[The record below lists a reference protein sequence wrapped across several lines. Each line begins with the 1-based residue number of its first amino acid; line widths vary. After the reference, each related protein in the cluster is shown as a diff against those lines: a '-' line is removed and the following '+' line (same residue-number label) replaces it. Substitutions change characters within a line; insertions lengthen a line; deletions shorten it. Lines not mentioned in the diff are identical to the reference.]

1 LIATRL
7 PATFEKAD
15 ALRKHLW
22 QHRSYLKSSICIV
35 KNLDLVDWTMQAAR
49 GLSPE
54 HLTRSAPDSTRSLNK
69 LLEVL
74 QQVEPNANGTKFRI
88 DSAPSIQLITESPT
102 ALRSSEI
109 VAELEPNTVS
119 NQANSTVPSTPANV
133 WTEPPKSAL
142 LLAIVAPDIYA
153 APEDRDRAIVLR
165 WALRDIKGERLKW
178 SPVDQHDLQT
188 LIDLGL
194 VEIRDDRPV
203 LTNAGI
209 SAII

>member
-1 LIATRL
+1 M
-7 PATFEKAD
+7 
-15 ALRKHLW
+15 
-22 QHRSYLKSSICIV
+22 

-49 GLSPE
+49 GLSPD
-54 HLTRSAPDSTRSLNK
+54 HLTPGVPNSTRSLNK

-74 QQVEPNANGTKFRI
+74 QQVEPNADDTTFQIPGVPN
-88 DSAPSIQLITESPT
+88 IQATTEGPT
-102 ALRSSEI
+102 ALRPSEI
-109 VAELEPNTVS
+109 VAKLEPNTAS
-119 NQANSTVPSTPANV
+119 NLPNSTAPSTHV
-133 WTEPPKSAL
+133 WTKPPKSPL
-142 LLAIVAPDIYA
+142 LMAIVAPDIYT

-194 VEIRDDRPV
+194 VEIRDDRAV
-203 LTNAGI
+203 LTNAGV

>member
-1 LIATRL
+1 M
-7 PATFEKAD
+7 
-15 ALRKHLW
+15 
-22 QHRSYLKSSICIV
+22 

-49 GLSPE
+49 GLSPD
-54 HLTRSAPDSTRSLNK
+54 HLTPSVPNSTHSLNK

-74 QQVEPNANGTKFRI
+74 QQVEPNTTFRI
-88 DSAPSIQLITESPT
+88 DSAPSIQLITASPT

-109 VAELEPNTVS
+109 VAVLEPNTVS
-119 NQANSTVPSTPANV
+119 NIPNSTVPSTPANL
-133 WTEPPKSAL
+133 WTEPPKSPL
-142 LLAIVAPDIYA
+142 LLAIVAPDIDT

-194 VEIRDDRPV
+194 VEIMDERPV
-203 LTNAGI
+203 LTNVGVG
-209 SAII
+209 AII